1 MVTSPGYQD
10 LLAALV
16 DLFRVDREAGE
27 RAVNVMRGYAEL
39 TPEERIRVQALAP
52 RPTLRQAER
61 ALDAVWTSSL

>member
-1 MVTSPGYQD
+1 MVTSPDYQD

-27 RAVNVMRGYAEL
+27 RAVNVMRGFAEL
-39 TPEERIRVQALAP
+39 TPEERARVRELAP

>member
-1 MVTSPGYQD
+1 MVTSPDYQD

-27 RAVNVMRGYAEL
+27 RAVNVMRGFAEL
-39 TPEERIRVQALAP
+39 TPEERARVRELAP

-61 ALDAVWTSSL
+61 AVDAVWTSSL

>member
-1 MVTSPGYQD
+1 MVTSPDYQD
-10 LLAALV
+10 LLAAVV

-27 RAVNVMRGYAEL
+27 RAVNVMRGFAEL
-39 TPEERIRVQALAP
+39 TPEERARVRELAP

>member
-1 MVTSPGYQD
+1 
-10 LLAALV
+10 V

-27 RAVNVMRGYAEL
+27 RVVHVMRGYAEL

-61 ALDAVWTSSL
+61 AVDAVWTSSL